1 MDNVII
7 LMNSLK
13 NNPRISFYV
22 VAMLEVVNEKKWIL
36 IYALPW
42 VCETLFKIEIEFNV
56 IDTWVA
62 KKLMSSKTYA

>member
-22 VAMLEVVNEKKWIL
+22 VAMLEVVNEKNWIL
-36 IYALPW
+36 IYALP
-42 VCETLFKIEIEFNV
+42 
-56 IDTWVA
+56 
-62 KKLMSSKTYA
+62 